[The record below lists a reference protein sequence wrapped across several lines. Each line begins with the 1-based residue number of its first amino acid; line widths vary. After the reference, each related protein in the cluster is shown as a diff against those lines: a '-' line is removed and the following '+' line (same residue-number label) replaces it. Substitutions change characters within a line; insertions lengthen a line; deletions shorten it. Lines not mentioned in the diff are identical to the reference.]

1 MAPKRY
7 LPSKSGITSTSS
19 KTPDKE
25 ELLNARALKRAE
37 RVKVRYEEAEKLK
50 EVGNALFRKG
60 KYRKAIAE
68 YEAAIKTHGPSA
80 VYLSNMAA
88 AWLKLEAYDIA
99 EHCAQRALVL
109 DPTFMKARYRRGLA
123 RKGSLQLYAAT
134 LDFEALLE
142 QDPDSIEAKKALDE
156 TLTLMNERDEDDGSV
171 AFDQEFPSLSEKK
184 VELGSASDSSDWNHE
199 GNGIPCRFYN
209 HDGCM
214 RGTGCRFLHAPDHR
228 SVRDR
233 LGRNVCMHF
242 LLGDCKFGNSVCV
255 YSHDKTYLPSGRW
268 WDDEGKVVL
277 LKQISMVPTSKE
289 NSAFMPYMCGLAD
302 NRLAWTSAHG
312 VEMEEVYGHWRDQ
325 AMDGFCNAADDGLR
339 ATFRDAYNNN
349 GRGRRGRGRGRGR
362 GGMRR
367 GGWRG
372 LDLDDFEDSQEERM
386 NNFGFT
392 EDELQ
397 ELICQGVKPWD
408 DDAWDVLDA
417 IYSL

>member
-1 MAPKRY
+1 
-7 LPSKSGITSTSS
+7 
-19 KTPDKE
+19 
-25 ELLNARALKRAE
+25 
-37 RVKVRYEEAEKLK
+37 
-50 EVGNALFRKG
+50 
-60 KYRKAIAE
+60 
-68 YEAAIKTHGPSA
+68 
-80 VYLSNMAA
+80 MAA

-123 RKGSLQLYAAT
+123 RKGSLQLYAAM

-156 TLTLMNERDEDDGSV
+156 TLTLMNERDEDEESV

-184 VELGSASDSSDWNHE
+184 AELESASDSSDWNHE
-199 GNGIPCRFYN
+199 GNRIPCRFYN

-214 RGTGCRFLHAPDHR
+214 RSTGCRFSHAPDHK

-242 LLGDCKFGNSVCV
+242 LLGDCKFGSSVCV

-289 NSAFMPYMCGLAD
+289 NPAFMPYMCGLAD

-325 AMDGFCNAADDGLR
+325 AMDGFCNAADDGLY
-339 ATFRDAYNNN
+339 ATFRDTYNDS
-349 GRGRRGRGRGRGR
+349 GRGRRGRGRGRG
-362 GGMRR
+362 GMHR
-367 GGWRG
+367 GGWHG